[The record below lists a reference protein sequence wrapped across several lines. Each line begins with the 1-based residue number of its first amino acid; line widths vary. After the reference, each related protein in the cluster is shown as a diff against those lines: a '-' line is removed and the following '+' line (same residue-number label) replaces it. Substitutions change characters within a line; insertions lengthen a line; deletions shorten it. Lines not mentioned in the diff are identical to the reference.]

1 MDLHKIYYVKPLDKY
16 LCKIKSMKFRCQ
28 SIFLTQNLQDLILK
42 NFIMFENKFYI
53 ICTKFYFSLNFMLI
67 LQVKTQYKPK

>member
-1 MDLHKIYYVKPLDKY
+1 MKY
-16 LCKIKSMKFRCQ
+16 RCQ